1 MPRTVPVSLLAGSL
15 LLASLVSGAA
25 VESRDS
31 AGRKTMRKEALAA
44 RSAPVAG
51 HALTAADMADKAA
64 ALDAQR
70 YQDLT
75 RLLQQGG
82 SLDPLD
88 RQFYTRHS
96 ATLVSKGGGAGVD
109 EGGPDAFGN
118 TWIMT
123 GDEGGPAYFWV
134 DLPEEDRT
142 YVTFPGGADSFD
154 GPFTMPTAIS
164 FYGESYTQFYVSAKC
179 YMGFISDQMF
189 QWNNTTLPNA
199 LAPNAQIYVFWDDMN
214 PVAPSGGSVY
224 YGTDEAGRLVVTWD
238 NVYQYS
244 DGPGFVTVQAVLD
257 FDEDRVYLNHADF
270 NESMP
275 LNSCTVGIENHLG
288 TDALQVLANGD
299 PFVPSVQTTI
309 QVDLAPPPDYAAVFD
324 PRTLDLVVGTPG
336 ENDAVI
342 SISNTGLLAQAL
354 DLSASMAQLDIQL
367 LAADTDDP
375 VTATP
380 TIEPGESFDFRV
392 VVTAE
397 EGLGMFVDTGSVV
410 AVSQADDSEIVL
422 PVEVAVVATH
432 GGPDAW
438 GNSWALSG
446 DENGTDYFWVDIPQE
461 DRTFVTLADDNYA
474 GPMPMGGNLV
484 FYGESSTNVYIGS
497 NGMLGLSELGMGS
510 LGNTALPTAFT
521 PNSLMAFFWDDLNPS
536 TGGTV
541 YYGNVD
547 GDFVLTYDTVREYGG
562 NGTITAQVVIDFDG
576 PTVYYNYAALD
587 AGIDVNG
594 CTVGIENEDGTVGLQ
609 VLMDGNL
616 FAPSAQTTIR
626 FDLAPP
632 PDHWFGMD
640 EFVSIV
646 SPTDNTATG
655 SFTLYNTGL
664 LADSYQLSASNP
676 DGFDVWT
683 EINGTPTNVTPQVP
697 AGGSITVQ
705 VAIEIPEISPVSLT
719 NTTLTAGSVGSPQV
733 TRAGVMETRIVL
745 VQGGPD
751 GGGYFWSTSDA
762 DGQVEYEWET
772 MTNPVTVTLTDDS
785 YAGPFQLGFNWNH
798 YDVEY
803 SQVWIGSNG
812 YIGFSDVGMTT
823 IGGQDMPNATTPNG
837 IICGFQDDLNPGV
850 GGTVSYSA
858 EGDMFIV
865 EYSSMPEFGGA
876 GTITFQIILDDS
888 EEAVRVN
895 YQAFNGLDMS
905 FYTIGQENDSGTL
918 GFTAALWGQGWV
930 PTNESAIW
938 FGANVIGPSGPYA
951 VSIDPEDAA
960 GVGINGGYAEYEFEV
975 ENRGENAS
983 TFDLGVTGNAWDVT
997 FHDIGDDWAEITQI
1011 PVMAYDELFLLGVRV
1026 HVPVEPASYT
1036 DQALVSVTATGHTEA
1051 VAETNILTSASCNHV
1066 SQMIA
1071 NVTGTGLFG
1080 MDHLSDGEFVDTG
1093 SLVFVASGVNRMVT
1107 LNMNGTVGAISVL
1120 PVGHD
1125 YQGIAYDS
1133 RDGSYWLT
1141 RPQGI
1146 THVGANGALIA
1157 HFEPALLASG
1167 TGRVPAGA
1175 AFDADHNMLWVL
1187 CSHGAIDEFVRLDV
1201 GNAAAPE
1208 GLNVVTVP
1216 WSAPFGS
1223 GAAGLDY
1230 HEDTDQMVA
1239 LHSVTG
1245 ASECFLDLGNGTVDA
1260 RGDYC
1265 PSGLADGHGVA
1276 LTPDGDLY
1284 IGWTSGLAHPV
1295 DQYRAP
1301 CDFGVGTDGP
1311 LPVPVSYELQ
1321 SNYPN
1326 PFNPSTTIRFAL
1338 PAAGM
1343 VKLEV
1348 YNLLGQLQATLV
1360 EGLRPAGYHEVR
1372 FDAGD
1377 LASGVYFSR
1386 VTVLDLAGNER
1397 FASVRKMM
1405 LMK

>member
-336 ENDAVI
+336 ENAAVI

-446 DENGTDYFWVDIPQE
+446 DENGTDYFWVDIPRE

-521 PNSLMAFFWDDLNPS
+521 PNSLMAFFWDDLNPAS
-536 TGGTV
+536 GGTV

-547 GDFVLTYDTVREYGG
+547 GDF
-562 NGTITAQVVIDFDG
+562 
-576 PTVYYNYAALD
+576 
-587 AGIDVNG
+587 G
-594 CTVGIENEDGTVGLQ
+594 CTVGIENEDGTVGMEVLYDGQPFTPTPGLTIQ
-609 VLMDGNL
+609 V
-616 FAPSAQTTIR
+616 
-626 FDLAPP
+626 DLAPP
-632 PDHWFGMD
+632 PDYWFAVTS
-640 EFVSIV
+640 FVSTV
-646 SPTDNTATG
+646 GSPDTEVAGT
-655 SFTLYNTGL
+655 FTISNTGL
-664 LADSYQLSASNP
+664 VADSYQLS
-676 DGFDVWT
+676 GFNANGMDVHT
-683 EINGTPTNVTPQVP
+683 EINGNPASVTPVLQP
-697 AGGSITVQ
+697 GGSIDVDL
-705 VAIEIPEISPVSLT
+705 VLEIPEVPPVA
-719 NTTLTAGSVGSPQV
+719 NTLSTLQV
-733 TRAGVMETRIVL
+733 TSNGNGDLFHEGTMETHITL

-751 GGGYFWSTSDA
+751 AGGYFWSTTDA
-762 DGQVEYEWET
+762 DGQVEYNWET
-772 MTNPVTVTLTDDS
+772 MTNPVTVTLADDDFQ
-785 YAGPFQLGFNWNH
+785 GPFDIGMTWNH
-798 YDVEY
+798 YDTDY
-803 SQVWIGSNG
+803 NQVYIASNG
-812 YIGFSDVGMTT
+812 YIGFDPEAMWT
-823 IGGQDMPNATTPNG
+823 IGGQDMPDPWTPNN
-837 IICGFQDDLNPGV
+837 IICAFQDDLLPAERRYRELQRGRGHVHRPVPGCGGVRRLGYHLLPDHPGRERGSRAHQLPEPECHQHEQLHDRPGGRRRIHGLHGRLV
-850 GGTVSYSA
+850 GPGL
-858 EGDMFIV
+858 
-865 EYSSMPEFGGA
+865 GA
-876 GTITFQIILDDS
+876 HGRKRDLVRFQRDRALGS
-888 EEAVRVN
+888 VRRAHQPRRGHRCGHQRRVRRVRVRGGEPRR
-895 YQAFNGLDMS
+895 QCQHLRAGCH
-905 FYTIGQENDSGTL
+905 GQHL
-918 GFTAALWGQGWV
+918 G
-930 PTNESAIW
+930 
-938 FGANVIGPSGPYA
+938 
-951 VSIDPEDAA
+951 
-960 GVGINGGYAEYEFEV
+960 
-975 ENRGENAS
+975 R
-983 TFDLGVTGNAWDVT
+983 
-997 FHDIGDDWAEITQI
+997 
-1011 PVMAYDELFLLGVRV
+1011 
-1026 HVPVEPASYT
+1026 
-1036 DQALVSVTATGHTEA
+1036 
-1051 VAETNILTSASCNHV
+1051 
-1066 SQMIA
+1066 
-1071 NVTGTGLFG
+1071 
-1080 MDHLSDGEFVDTG
+1080 HL
-1093 SLVFVASGVNRMVT
+1093 
-1107 LNMNGTVGAISVL
+1107 
-1120 PVGHD
+1120 P
-1125 YQGIAYDS
+1125 
-1133 RDGSYWLT
+1133 
-1141 RPQGI
+1141 
-1146 THVGANGALIA
+1146 
-1157 HFEPALLASG
+1157 
-1167 TGRVPAGA
+1167 
-1175 AFDADHNMLWVL
+1175 
-1187 CSHGAIDEFVRLDV
+1187 
-1201 GNAAAPE
+1201 
-1208 GLNVVTVP
+1208 
-1216 WSAPFGS
+1216 
-1223 GAAGLDY
+1223 
-1230 HEDTDQMVA
+1230 
-1239 LHSVTG
+1239 
-1245 ASECFLDLGNGTVDA
+1245 
-1260 RGDYC
+1260 
-1265 PSGLADGHGVA
+1265 
-1276 LTPDGDLY
+1276 
-1284 IGWTSGLAHPV
+1284 
-1295 DQYRAP
+1295 
-1301 CDFGVGTDGP
+1301 
-1311 LPVPVSYELQ
+1311 
-1321 SNYPN
+1321 
-1326 PFNPSTTIRFAL
+1326 
-1338 PAAGM
+1338 
-1343 VKLEV
+1343 
-1348 YNLLGQLQATLV
+1348 
-1360 EGLRPAGYHEVR
+1360 
-1372 FDAGD
+1372 
-1377 LASGVYFSR
+1377 
-1386 VTVLDLAGNER
+1386 
-1397 FASVRKMM
+1397 
-1405 LMK
+1405 